1 MKNVV
6 TQNNTADKQTSTAD
20 DNVKV
25 SPLVQNGIWN
35 QDVANDMIEE
45 LEQQIDEISGYLRE
59 TILRKIQNPSN
70 RFNKTF
76 IGRERE
82 EWIEIWN
89 ETIQKKRGQIE
100 LLTSIRSENN
110 NKIKEGS
117 Q

>member
-25 SPLVQNGIWN
+25 SPLIQNGIWN

-45 LEQQIDEISGYLRE
+45 LEEQIDEISGYLRE
-59 TILRKIQNPSN
+59 IYND
-70 RFNKTF
+70 KTF

-89 ETIQKKRGQIE
+89 ETIQKKSGQIE
-100 LLTSIRSENN
+100 LLISIRSENN

-117 Q
+117 D